1 MRQPPL
7 DRELAKRDPRR
18 VFRHPIDILKV
29 KLFTKGE
36 KLGTLNRWRQS
47 ILEEMS
53 ATSEGMRTH
62 GVSEEHARV
71 LAEIEEAKRN
81 LGGK

>member
-1 MRQPPL
+1 LRQPPL

-18 VFRHPIDILKV
+18 VFRHPVDILKV

-53 ATSEGMRTH
+53 ATSEGMRTY